1 MVDAW
6 NRITIFLDFAGG
18 VRNISSNRYVYLTMT
33 WYLDEA
39 EAGVKLEC
47 EILTVKMR
55 QKRNKRFVNYV
66 VSCNYDI

>member
-1 MVDAW
+1 
-6 NRITIFLDFAGG
+6 
-18 VRNISSNRYVYLTMT
+18 MT

-66 VSCNYDI
+66 VSCNYDIWENIQIGCSPVNEMNWNSLVFVVHV